1 MLPNTSMNIHTSA
14 SALLKTLKAFGA
26 SVLMLGVVATSFPIT
41 AIAQETPVEPVV
53 ESAPAPAP
61 LECDAGFHLNDD
73 GTECVADE
81 PEGEVQGLQTEQV
94 TEEETG
100 TDFETQTFGHNKPK
114 LIIKK
119 VIAEGGDAE
128 YTDFSVTITKDRPY
142 PLSDKSVT
150 KTFDED
156 GEIEIAVDHT
166 IFSDYTV
173 VENDAEGYTAT
184 YQGCENLT
192 FPFFGDKTKTCTVTN
207 TPDEPEVP
215 TVPSITI
222 SATKVVCDSEADLPN
237 AGQIGAVDANT
248 AQNWITQSNGKCR
261 AAQGWGFEW
270 APGTG
275 SNAGGATV
283 GNAGAPYTPFVGVT
297 GANGIVTQTVPVA
310 GVQNNHIDVR
320 EILKADYVPF
330 SDGGNTPDVGAKLY
344 CTGDAGGY
352 DNWEYLNGPDAGET
366 FHCVAFNAPKVPT
379 PPETCTIYSNTETL
393 EGADAAVLVPTINS
407 RWTASGF
414 DVLAKWIWGE
424 TPMLF
429 NPTGQEVETFTR
441 TFNLDEAAT
450 GAVLKIAADN
460 GYEVKLD
467 GNAVCTD
474 MTDGP
479 EGSHNY
485 QQTDTCNLGPITAG
499 VHTLTFKVT
508 NYELAGEN
516 FSNNPA
522 GLRYEFT
529 VTGSSC
535 SAVPVPEEPENSCVV
550 GDNEGVP
557 GAAIPFGSTPGGEQT
572 LQQILDAEYATEAP
586 VAATEQDNFQE
597 WDGTGQ
603 DVTFTVKNIS
613 AASNSGY
620 RHVFGYYLNG
630 GSFTPVFA
638 NGSVGAPH
646 AGENVVA
653 FGASET
659 FTVSGV
665 NSIAFGIKAWN
676 GSAYVGEYSTDYVPS
691 EAHAVVYNVDD
702 NEYAIAFEDLP
713 FSTGDEDYNDIVVS
727 MHVDSCANSVA
738 CDPQKELIK
747 NGGFETPAIAAADW
761 DIVPS
766 GTSGLEWLV
775 NWINPTGAPAT
786 ANAELQKNVSGW
798 TAHSGAQYAELDA
811 DWTGHTSQTG
821 EAGAVTMSQTI
832 TTVPNQEYTFSFWFS
847 PRPDQGMSENKAEA
861 LANGVVIGATSAVAG
876 SGDATMNWQKYSFTF
891 TATSTVTTVALR
903 DAAGNPNN
911 SVGTFVDDASLVC
924 KPKAP
929 DTTATL
935 VATKIVCPT
944 EASLPNW
951 GAGNI
956 VQNITATTDEEFLL
970 AHPECSLQNWDFQ
983 WATDA
988 AGDPEDNGTVALGSP
1003 WATFASGV
1011 SIEIPEGINLR
1022 IREVLKSGYIPFT
1035 GENTTQNV
1043 SAEMYCGSDV
1053 LHYDNW
1059 EHINGTDADDTYYCV
1074 AFNAPV
1080 DNGPEEGE
1088 GTLVIVKETE
1098 GGNDTFTFQVDKE
1111 YLVDTVVPE
1120 VSAGVQV
1127 TTTNGSGSA
1136 TLELDEGWYDVTE
1149 IVPEGWD
1156 LTNVTCEYEYSE
1168 GAEIED
1174 GYSVYIEEGETVT
1187 CTFENTKDDGQPGE
1201 DTSETIVVTDSDLK
1215 GWDLANYD
1223 VSNDFDGPVTTT
1235 SGTTGS
1241 FVFGPETAP
1250 LGDGSFEQIVGDGND
1265 ATRLRTSA
1273 FNGTPLADIVGM
1285 SYETYVTANGGAQAT
1300 YIQLRIDRNND
1311 GTWDDALFFEPV
1323 YQNGTYGMLYGQP
1336 NVPNQC
1342 GGNPNCVSLGEWQS
1356 WDTDAGG
1363 WWSNLDSA
1371 GGPPLT
1377 TLAAYAAQYPN
1388 AVLAN
1393 DVQSV
1398 RMQAGFGAPVWSNF
1412 QGNFD
1417 KFVITVQNGLNTH
1430 TTTYDFEPEDESI
1443 DTPETTDNSGGT
1455 SRSGGRRGTSSG
1467 NGEVLGAATCAPL
1480 LTQYLH
1486 INWNNDPAEVTK
1498 LQEFLNSHMLSGLPV
1513 TGFFGPMTFAAVEA
1527 FQTKYGND
1535 ILSPWVGIPASGI
1548 TSVSTPTGFVYQTTR
1563 WQINNIWCPGSEA
1576 YPDTLI

>member
-1 MLPNTSMNIHTSA
+1 MNIHTSA

-61 LECDAGFHLNDD
+61 LECDAGFHLNDE

-81 PEGEVQGLQTEQV
+81 PAGEVQGR
-94 TEEETG
+94 ETG
-100 TDFETQTFGHNKPK
+100 ELDTEGNGPKVNICHKTSSEQNPWNALRVDENGWGGHGGHTSDFLYGGPVNPQNNQPTSDAWCAQNAPQPET
-114 LIIKK
+114 
-119 VIAEGGDAE
+119 
-128 YTDFSVTITKDRPY
+128 
-142 PLSDKSVT
+142 
-150 KTFDED
+150 
-156 GEIEIAVDHT
+156 
-166 IFSDYTV
+166 
-173 VENDAEGYTAT
+173 
-184 YQGCENLT
+184 
-192 FPFFGDKTKTCTVTN
+192 
-207 TPDEPEVP
+207 
-215 TVPSITI
+215 PSITI

-474 MTDGP
+474 MTNGP

-535 SAVPVPEEPENSCVV
+535 SAVPVPEEPKNSCVV

-572 LQQILDAEYATEAP
+572 LQQILDAEYAAEAP

-653 FGASET
+653 FGVSET

-727 MHVDSCANSVA
+727 LHVDRCENSVA
-738 CDPQKELIK
+738 CDPEKELIK
-747 NGGFETPAIAAADW
+747 NGGFETPSISTDW
-761 DIVPS
+761 NIVPS
-766 GTSGLEWLV
+766 GTAGLEWLV
-775 NWINPTGAPAT
+775 AWMNPTGAPNT
-786 ANAELQKNVSGW
+786 ANAEFQKSVNGW
-798 TAHSGAQYAELDA
+798 APHGGSQYAELDS
-811 DWTGHTSQTG
+811 DWGGPSSSQTG

-847 PRPDQGMSENKAEA
+847 PRPDAGMADNKAEV
-861 LANGVVIGATSAVAG
+861 LVDGVVVYTTPAVAG
-876 SGDATMNWQKYSFTF
+876 TGSVNWTKHTVTF
-891 TATSTVTTVALR
+891 TAPDNSTVVALR
-903 DAAGNPNN
+903 DAAGNANN

-1035 GENTTQNV
+1035 GQNTDQSV
-1043 SAEMYCGSDV
+1043 SAELYCGSDV

-1059 EHINGTDADDTYYCV
+1059 EHINNTDADDTYYCV
-1074 AFNAPV
+1074 AFNAPTSQGNGTLIIEKIADGIDRTFNFTV
-1080 DNGPEEGE
+1080 DPAAEGANTYPTIETENGEGE
-1088 GTLVIVKETE
+1088 TAGISLAPGT
-1098 GGNDTFTFQVDKE
+1098 
-1111 YLVDTVVPE
+1111 
-1120 VSAGVQV
+1120 
-1127 TTTNGSGSA
+1127 
-1136 TLELDEGWYDVTE
+1136 YDVTE
-1149 IVPEGWD
+1149 SVPEGWD
-1156 LTNVTCEYEYSE
+1156 LTNVQCVSNLQTVDV
-1168 GAEIED
+1168 EIDEPIN
-1174 GYSVYIEEGETVT
+1174 GETITIAANETVT
-1187 CTFENTKDDGQPGE
+1187 CTFTNVQDDESGENTE
-1201 DTSETIVVTDSDLK
+1201 DLIVVTPSDMK
-1215 GWDLANYD
+1215 GWFFFPENV
-1223 VSNDFDGPVTTT
+1223 VSGQIGEMVEGPAV
-1235 SGTTGS
+1235 
-1241 FVFGPETAP
+1241 PP
-1250 LGDGSFEQIVGDGND
+1250 LGDGSAKLE
-1265 ATRLRTSA
+1265 
-1273 FNGTPLADIVGM
+1273 
-1285 SYETYVTANGGAQAT
+1285 VTANDQGEVLGMFDYAGTRLDDITSLAYST
-1300 YIQLRIDRNND
+1300 YR
-1311 GTWDDALFFEPV
+1311 
-1323 YQNGTYGMLYGQP
+1323 
-1336 NVPNQC
+1336 
-1342 GGNPNCVSLGEWQS
+1342 
-1356 WDTDAGG
+1356 
-1363 WWSNLDSA
+1363 DSA
-1371 GGPPLT
+1371 GVALPALQFEFDNDVTDADNTFKGRLVYEPYYTHSVTEDVWQTWNPMDNT
-1377 TLAAYAAQYPN
+1377 TDGGGNGNWWFSNGTQAANSGCSIATPCTWAEVLAYAPN
-1388 AVLAN
+1388 GGLRN
-1393 DVQSV
+1393 
-1398 RMQAGFGAPVWSNF
+1398 AGAFTGATLFKVGS
-1412 QGNFD
+1412 GGGVYAGHVD
-1417 KFVITVQNGLNTH
+1417 KFVIGIQNGLDTN

-1467 NGEVLGAATCAPL
+1467 NGEVLGATTCAPL